1 MFRTPIQA
9 AFAACGMLI
18 APLAAG
24 AADDPAQNP
33 PTTANTSTGDAHNE
47 DAQKS
52 DPKALFAAQCG
63 WCHGD
68 YGMQAA
74 QGPSAGGNQNDRTS
88 GRGENPQRKAR
99 LYALIPQSPGRRAN
113 CPDGEVHKIAPTP
126 GLTWCRRA
134 DPRRHQTRHLPY
146 EARASQTRR
155 RRRNPEARRST
166 GNTICVKLNALPIP
180 SIALR
185 LTSSASVSVRLGLDR
200 LASTSRMIAT
210 SRSAPPN
217 IPAVTRKD
225 CSNPTL
231 SPYQAAR

>member
-74 QGPSAGGNQNDRTS
+74 KGPRLAGTKMTEHQVEEKIRNGKPGYMPS
-88 GRGENPQRKAR
+88 FRKA
-99 LYALIPQSPGRRAN
+99 LD
-113 CPDGEVHKIAPTP
+113 DG
-126 GLTWCRRA
+126 
-134 DPRRHQTRHLPY
+134 Q
-146 EARASQTRR
+146 
-155 RRRNPEARRST
+155 
-166 GNTICVKLNALPIP
+166 
-180 SIALR
+180 IALMAKYIKS
-185 LTSSASVSVRLGLDR
+185 LQPQD
-200 LASTSRMIAT
+200 
-210 SRSAPPN
+210 
-217 IPAVTRKD
+217 
-225 CSNPTL
+225 
-231 SPYQAAR
+231 